1 MNSKRA
7 KKLRALVKHLQAKG
21 AINENWVVTG
31 SDKQTGSRLNDPACG
46 RSIYQAMKKRDL
58 LNSK

>member
-7 KKLRALVKHLQAKG
+7 KKLRALVKHLQTRG
-21 AINENWVVTG
+21 AINENWVTAG
-31 SDKQTGSRLNDPACG
+31 SDKKSGARMNDPACG